1 MEENKSWRQLLQ
13 LQLLLIRSREEN
25 AELVAQIEKLQI
37 AAQDLRAKQLSATS
51 IADQDDGIILI
62 STQLYAEEVEV
73 GKLKLAKDQA
83 EARKRELIK
92 DLKSVEDIIRKVK
105 CDKERFENSI
115 IKFQVLLNLYLN
127 KQRI

>member
-83 EARKRELIK
+83 EARKRWK
-92 DLKSVEDIIRKVK
+92 NPAQTGSAIIVGFR
-105 CDKERFENSI
+105 R
-115 IKFQVLLNLYLN
+115 LLSAAAVVIRWLLAS
-127 KQRI
+127 

>member
-25 AELVAQIEKLQI
+25 AELVAQIEKLQT

-92 DLKSVEDIIRKVK
+92 DLKSVQDIIRKVK

>member
-1 MEENKSWRQLLQ
+1 MEENNSWRQLLQ
-13 LQLLLIRSREEN
+13 LQLLLIRSREDN
-25 AELVAQIEKLQI
+25 AELVAQIEKLQT

-62 STQLYAEEVEV
+62 SIQLYAEEVEV

-92 DLKSVEDIIRKVK
+92 DLKSVQDIIRKVK

-115 IKFQVLLNLYLN
+115 IKFQVGTIKFILE
-127 KQRI
+127 

>member
-25 AELVAQIEKLQI
+25 AELVAQIEKLQT
-37 AAQDLRAKQLSATS
+37 AAQDLRAKQLSVTS

-73 GKLKLAKDQA
+73 GKLKLVKDQA

-115 IKFQVLLNLYLN
+115 IKFQVGTIKFILE
-127 KQRI
+127 